1 MSRRILAAQLLLTA
15 ALLVGLCVPMGL
27 DATRH
32 DRALFGLRLSAS
44 TDAYVAEVKWRRLSP
59 DAAPLP
65 VPRRDSADVPPDE
78 LRLYRADN
86 SPMADTGEDI
96 PVTPQDLARAH
107 HHSVTIEPSDA
118 NGHHMILVAPVS
130 NANGLVGVLAVA
142 RSDYGLRGSINQR
155 WTMIAVGGVLVAL
168 AALAIS
174 ILLARWV
181 SRPLR
186 RLGHAAGEL
195 GTGDLTIRAR
205 AVGGPPEVREVAAA
219 FDAMADR
226 IQSLVDSQR
235 HFLADVSHQIR
246 TPLTAMRLRLELL
259 EQDVDTTVA
268 AEVAGTLVEVHRLS
282 RMVDGLL
289 AVSRAEHAPT
299 AARPVPLA
307 PVTTQRCLIWRPVAA
322 AADIALTWDVDDAHV
337 VASGPG
343 HLEQILDNLLSNA
356 LEATPP
362 GGRIRIESHSAP
374 APLAGPAIRL
384 TVTDSGTG
392 MSAEQRQ
399 AAFRRFGSAGV
410 ERGAGVE
417 RAGSDEPGQVADRDR
432 TPRRADRRGHGLG
445 LAIVHALVTADGGTI
460 ALVPAPTGGLCV
472 MLDLPWASP
481 QPGESAAAVP
491 PQRSAA
497 GHLRPPPELEF
508 LEVVDDAHLDREAG
522 REP

>member
-32 DRALFGLRLSAS
+32 DRALFELRLSAS

-65 VPRRDSADVPPDE
+65 APRRDSADVPPDE

-86 SPMADTGEDI
+86 SPIADTGEDI

-107 HHSVTIEPSDA
+107 HHNVTIAPSDA

-268 AEVAGTLVEVHRLS
+268 TEVAGTLVEVHRLS

-289 AVSRAEHAPT
+289 AVSRAEHAPA

-322 AADIALTWDVDDAHV
+322 AADISLTWDVDDAHR

-356 LEATPP
+356 LEATPA

-374 APLAGPAIRL
+374 ATLAGPAIRL
-384 TVTDSGTG
+384 TVTDSGHG

-399 AAFRRFGSAGV
+399 AAFRRFG
-410 ERGAGVE
+410 GAGIE
-417 RAGSDEPGQVADRDR
+417 RAGSDGQGQGQVADRDR

-445 LAIVHALVTADGGTI
+445 LAIVHALVSADGGTI
-460 ALVPAPTGGLCV
+460 ALAPAPTGGLRV
-472 MLDLPWASP
+472 VLDLPWASP
-481 QPGESAAAVP
+481 QPGESAAAMPVP

-497 GHLRPPPELEF
+497 GHLRPPPELG
-508 LEVVDDAHLDREAG
+508 LLDIVDDAHLDREAG